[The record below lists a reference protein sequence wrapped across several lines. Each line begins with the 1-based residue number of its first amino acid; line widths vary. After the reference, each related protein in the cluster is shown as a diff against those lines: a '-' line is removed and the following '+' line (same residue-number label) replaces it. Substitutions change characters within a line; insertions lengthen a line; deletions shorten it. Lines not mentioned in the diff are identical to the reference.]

1 MDDRNL
7 KKNVGKFYLKIW
19 IVVRDM
25 KVLVHCVQIVWSAV
39 TEWQVLI
46 KFKKNIF
53 LNCNKH
59 YRITDSIL
67 LRRSKQSSVSI
78 LLYKTK
84 LKAYFSVFST
94 VLFLS
99 DSKWCSPSG
108 GSIYWIEGYL
118 RILDKLVLQ
127 IFLCVEINL
136 RSTQAV
142 NRILVRLVTNY
153 WDQTTTSTV

>member
-19 IVVRDM
+19 IVVSDM
-25 KVLVHCVQIVWSAV
+25 KVLVHCVQIVWSAM

-59 YRITDSIL
+59 YRITDSFFL
-67 LRRSKQSSVSI
+67 NWV
-78 LLYKTK
+78 
-84 LKAYFSVFST
+84 LKVDFCVFST

-108 GSIYWIEGYL
+108 GSIYWIVLYL

-127 IFLCVEINL
+127 IFLNVEINL

-142 NRILVRLVTNY
+142 NRILVRLEANY
-153 WDQTTTSTV
+153 WDQTTASALQ